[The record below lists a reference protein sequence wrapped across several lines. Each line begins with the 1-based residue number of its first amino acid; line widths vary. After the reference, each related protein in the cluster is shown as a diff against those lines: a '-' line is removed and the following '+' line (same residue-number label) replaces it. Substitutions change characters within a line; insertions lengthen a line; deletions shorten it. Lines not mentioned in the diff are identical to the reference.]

1 MKILKC
7 TILILLMGLF
17 GSLQAQ
23 DIHWSLY
30 QMSPLT
36 LNPALTG
43 AFNGTVRVGGIYRD
57 QARTIVTNAYTT
69 PSFYVDAP
77 ILNVGKR
84 DWVGVGGMLYNDQ
97 AGVAGLATL
106 GAYLSASYHKAL
118 NKKGTSLISF
128 GVQGGMMQRRVDT
141 DKLIFEDG
149 ILKDFAGGNDIG
161 FNNSDDLSRIENSSA
176 FDLNAG
182 ITISSQVNKQT
193 DLTIGIS
200 LYHILKPNYGLLT
213 GPGPAMG
220 GQAADPDSSTLE
232 LPRRFQLHGLF
243 NFDLNKKW
251 TLSPG
256 FLYGQIGPANEF
268 QIQTMLGYVLNKK
281 NNTVFKFGPGY
292 RIGDA
297 AQFLLGL
304 DMKDLKVAASYD
316 MTLSGLSDINSGV
329 GGFEIA
335 ASYIIKIFKAPTVK
349 PVIFC
354 PRF

>member
-7 TILILLMGLF
+7 TLFILLMGLF
-17 GSLQAQ
+17 GNLQAQ

-57 QARTIVTNAYTT
+57 QARTVVTNAYST

-77 ILNVGKR
+77 ILNVGKK
-84 DWVGVGGMLYNDQ
+84 DWIGVGGMLYNDQ
-97 AGVAGLATL
+97 AGTAGLSNL

-128 GVQGGMMQRRVDT
+128 GVQGGMMQRSI
-141 DKLIFEDG
+141 DKDQLIFKDG
-149 ILKDFAGGNDIG
+149 IEADFAA
-161 FNNSDDLSRIENSSA
+161 NNMTLGTAVSDDEGRIENASA

-182 ITISSQVNKQT
+182 VTITSQVNKQT

-213 GPGPAMG
+213 GISNNVV
-220 GQAADPDSSTLE
+220 DPDSSTLE
-232 LPRRFQLHGLF
+232 LPRKFQLHGLF

-256 FLYGQIGPANEF
+256 FLYAQIGPANQF
-268 QIQTMLGYVLNKK
+268 QIQTMLGYTLNKE
-281 NNTVFKFGPGY
+281 NQTVFRFGPGY

-304 DMKDLKVAASYD
+304 DMKELRVAASYD
-316 MTLSGLSDINSGV
+316 MTLSGLNDINSGV

>member
-1 MKILKC
+1 MKKIEFMKILKS
-7 TILILLMGLF
+7 TLLIILMGLF
-17 GSLQAQ
+17 GSLQGQ

-43 AFNGTVRVGGIYRD
+43 AYNGTVRVGGIYRD
-57 QARTIVTNAYTT
+57 QARSVVTNAYTT

-77 ILNVGKR
+77 ILNVGKK
-84 DWVGVGGMLYNDQ
+84 DWIGVGGMIYNDE
-97 AGVAGLATL
+97 AGAGALSTT

-128 GVQGGMMQRRVDT
+128 GLQGGMMQRRIDLT
-141 DKLIFEDG
+141 NLKFEDELFG
-149 ILKDFAGGNDIG
+149 ATTPSPNR
-161 FNNSDDLSRIENSSA
+161 NNISDNVSS
-176 FDLNAG
+176 FDMNAG
-182 ITISSQVNKQT
+182 VTISSQVNKQT

-200 LYHILKPNYGLLT
+200 LYHILKPKYGLIGINESAT
-213 GPGPAMG
+213 GVR
-220 GQAADPDSSTLE
+220 ADSTTIK
-232 LPRRFQLHGLF
+232 LPRKFQLHGIF

-256 FLYGQIGPANEF
+256 FLYNQIGPANEF
-268 QIQTMLGYVLNKK
+268 QVQTMLGYVLNKK
-281 NNTVFKFGPGY
+281 KNTVFRFGPGY

-304 DMKDLKVAASYD
+304 DMKDLRVAASYD
-316 MTLSGLSDINSGV
+316 MTLSALSDINSGV

>member
-7 TILILLMGLF
+7 TFFILLMGLF

-43 AFNGTVRVGGIYRD
+43 AFNGTARVGGIYRD
-57 QARTIVTNAYTT
+57 QSRVGLENGFTT

-77 ILNVGKR
+77 ILNVGKK
-84 DWVGVGGMLYNDQ
+84 DWVGVGGMIYNDE
-97 AGVAGLATL
+97 AGSVGLGTV

-128 GVQGGMMQRRVDT
+128 GLQGGMMQRRIDI
-141 DKLIFEDG
+141 DQLILGDG
-149 ILKDFAGGNDIG
+149 ISQDFA
-161 FNNSDDLSRIENSSA
+161 NNETVGTSRSMDLDRIDDSSSA

-182 ITISSQVNKQT
+182 VTISSQVNKQT

-200 LYHILKPNYGLLT
+200 LYHILKPSYGLIDENKNAT
-213 GPGPAMG
+213 GIR
-220 GQAADPDSSTLE
+220 ADSTTVE

-256 FLYGQIGPANEF
+256 FLYGRISSANEF
-268 QIQTMLGYVLNKK
+268 QIQTMLGYTLNKE

-292 RIGDA
+292 RINDA
-297 AQFLLGL
+297 AQLLLGL

-316 MTLSGLSDINSGV
+316 MTLSRQNDINSGV
-329 GGFEIA
+329 GAFEIA